1 MKVLTNIAGA
11 FCVEV
16 DSQDGKIIK
25 LLGGSYSDF
34 DFDLY
39 YISKTQEYAEEHVH
53 RCVFINPQY
62 QSLVSEIGFLNVC
75 KLALL

>member
-1 MKVLTNIAGA
+1 MKVLTDIAGA

-25 LLGGSYSDF
+25 LLGSSYSDF

-39 YISKTQEYAEEHVH
+39 DIPKTSYTADQFHT
-53 RCVFINPQY
+53 CVFIDPQF